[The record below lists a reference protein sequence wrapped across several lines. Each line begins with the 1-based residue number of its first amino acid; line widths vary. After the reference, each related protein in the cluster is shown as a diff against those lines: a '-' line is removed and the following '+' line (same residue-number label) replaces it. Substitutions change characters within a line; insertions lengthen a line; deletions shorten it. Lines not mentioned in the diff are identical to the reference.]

1 MKSSRPSPTQQV
13 SLWLA
18 WAGAVTLA
26 AMALLTFVDV
36 IGREVFRRP
45 IPPKVEL
52 TELMMGLTV
61 YLGFGLTT
69 ITRGHIR
76 VDIVI
81 MYLPVRV
88 RAVLD
93 TFAHAISFVFVAA
106 LGWRIWDRMLVKME
120 KGDVTQLLGI
130 QTWPVAAVM
139 FGCAVVMAVALAILC
154 AESMRG
160 VATGKLPSEAGTP
173 PTG

>member
-1 MKSSRPSPTQQV
+1 M
-13 SLWLA
+13 
-18 WAGAVTLA
+18 AV
-26 AMALLTFVDV
+26 LTFVDV

-52 TELMMGLTV
+52 TELLMGLTV

-93 TFAHAISFVFVAA
+93 TFAHTISFLFVAVIS
-106 LGWRIWDRMLVKME
+106 WRLWDRMLVKME
-120 KGDVTQLLGI
+120 KGDVTQLLSI

-139 FGCAVVMAVALAILC
+139 FGCSVVMAVALAILC
-154 AESMRG
+154 YEALCG
-160 VATGKLPSEAGTP
+160 VATGKLPGEAGTP

>member
-1 MKSSRPSPTQQV
+1 
-13 SLWLA
+13 
-18 WAGAVTLA
+18 
-26 AMALLTFVDV
+26 MALLTFVDV

-52 TELMMGLTV
+52 TELLMGLTV

-76 VDIVI
+76 VDIVV

-93 TFAHAISFVFVAA
+93 TFAYAISFLFVAA
-106 LGWRIWDRMLVKME
+106 LSWRLWDRMLVKME
-120 KGDVTQLLGI
+120 KGDVTQLLGL

-139 FGCAVVMAVALAILC
+139 FFCAALMAVGLAILC
-154 AESMRG
+154 IESLRG
-160 VATGKLPSEAGTP
+160 VATGKPPGWARIAGPPSSTSISAARP
-173 PTG
+173 KKSSASSPARR